1 MDEVKKNGGSVYP
14 GYEHEFIL
22 WIDIKSQ
29 GVETYQAIHKE
40 LRKYQKML
48 TRYTT
53 AGVKPGAV
61 TVYISGNRP
70 RDVMENQKV
79 RYAAYDGRMSDFDR
93 DVTNQFI
100 PIISDN
106 WTKHFTWMGVGEMP
120 KVEKEK
126 LKHIVST
133 SHENGQK
140 VRFWA
145 TPDLPGPQRE
155 AIWTELLN
163 VGVDFIN
170 TDDLAGLQEFL
181 LENDPQPT
189 TPIISLEDK
198 RKK

>member
-1 MDEVKKNGGSVYP
+1 M
-14 GYEHEFIL
+14 
-22 WIDIKSQ
+22 
-29 GVETYQAIHKE
+29 
-40 LRKYQKML
+40 
-48 TRYTT
+48 
-53 AGVKPGAV
+53 
-61 TVYISGNRP
+61 YISGNRP

-79 RYAAYDGRMSDFDR
+79 RYAAYDGRMSDFDT
-93 DVTNQFI
+93 DVSNEFI

-120 KVEKEK
+120 NVEKEK

-155 AIWTELLN
+155 AIWTQLLN